1 MIFRVEK
8 TKGFTVMSNYH
19 LRDKNLSLKAKGLL
33 SLVLSLPE
41 DWNYSIKGLCEICKE
56 SSNTIMRI
64 LQEMESLKYLERERQ
79 FGEHGR
85 IKGFSYVFYEFP
97 NNSPYLQN
105 EDMVNP
111 HLHSPYLQN
120 ADMENDDTDKLLNK
134 LNTKELNINKINTD
148 VDVPGDE
155 SHPVEEQQQ
164 QPEDFIFV
172 GTYKNVRISKLFYE
186 SFKNTYKYYK
196 FVFNALSEYK
206 KKKDITAHC
215 SDEKYLSEWAI
226 IDKERFEHE
235 AEDCTFDVDDF
246 FNAALERSYEDI
258 YRKKDGTV

>member
-1 MIFRVEK
+1 MIFRTPK
-8 TKGFTVMSNYH
+8 TKNYTVMSNHH
-19 LRDKNLSLKAKGLL
+19 LLEKELTLKAKGLL
-33 SLVLSLPE
+33 TVILSLPE
-41 DWNYSIKGLCEICKE
+41 NWDYTLEGLASICKE
-56 SSNTIMRI
+56 SYGTIKNTVDELKEFGYIEVIKLLPNQTKSGRIEYEYLVHEKPKKSFVEQKNEKTRAKKQGVVLQGLEKQGLVFCGQSNT
-64 LQEMESLKYLERERQ
+64 
-79 FGEHGR
+79 
-85 IKGFSYVFYEFP
+85 
-97 NNSPYLQN
+97 
-105 EDMVNP
+105 
-111 HLHSPYLQN
+111 
-120 ADMENDDTDKLLNK
+120 NK

-172 GTYKNVRISKLFYE
+172 GIYKNVRISKFFYE

-235 AEDCTFDVDDF
+235 AEKCTFDVDDF
-246 FNAALERSYEDI
+246 FNAALERSYGKI
-258 YRKKDGTV
+258 IKS